1 MTRYRS
7 IPIIIDAFQV
17 QQRTIIAPSENR
29 NQGLYV
35 IYPGDY
41 LCIDE
46 KGRAFPCKAE
56 DFERYYEPI
65 DESNP
70 PGSSEVDEIPDTMK
84 GVWHD
89 GYLPDLRTAQP
100 GPGVPPKTL
109 PYLRRRDTAQ
119 PHGSAPLDY
128 DPPTGTPT
136 DARTSP

>member
-1 MTRYRS
+1 MTRFRS
-7 IPIIIDAFQV
+7 IPTIIDAFQV

-46 KGRAFPCKAE
+46 NGRAFPCKAE

-70 PGSSEVDEIPDTMK
+70 AGASEFDGFPSIMK

-89 GYLPDLRTAQP
+89 
-100 GPGVPPKTL
+100 
-109 PYLRRRDTAQ
+109 
-119 PHGSAPLDY
+119 
-128 DPPTGTPT
+128 
-136 DARTSP
+136 